1 MRAAPRS
8 MRGVL
13 EGARERGDLGLRV
26 RVFRKCALGAAVPVA
41 RIAEVSLEHVHD
53 AVRPAPELGVVLLD
67 DRVRLLPV
75 ALLEVAHCGTDG
87 HGRLLKAYCTSVM

>member
-53 AVRPAPELGVVLLD
+53 
-67 DRVRLLPV
+67 RVRLLPV

-87 HGRLLKAYCTSVM
+87 HGRLLKAYCTSVMRRGSRRPRARPRR